1 MSYEIPTKV
10 ASLGDIEIRFVPE
23 GMKIEVWFYEKRPN
37 GRVCW
42 IELKRIKEIKK
53 VYQALK
59 NYGFKLEDEKDF
71 EEKFS
76 KILRKYLEG

>member
-1 MSYEIPTKV
+1 
-10 ASLGDIEIRFVPE
+10 
-23 GMKIEVWFYEKRPN
+23 MKRSQMDAFA
-37 GRVCW
+37 GF
-42 IELKRIKEIKK
+42 ELKRIKEIKK

>member
-23 GMKIEVWFYEKRPN
+23 GMKIEVWFYEKKPN

-42 IELKRIKEIKK
+42 I
-53 VYQALK
+53 
-59 NYGFKLEDEKDF
+59 
-71 EEKFS
+71 
-76 KILRKYLEG
+76 